1 MWFRVDMLLT
11 FICLARSENIRS
23 SQLCEWNSCHVE
35 CDNVVY
41 NGHSTYFKT
50 FLIFFCIR
58 ITHLFARSIVYA
70 ANTDGYLIKP
80 LPLAMYC
87 IWNYYITAMHCET
100 AWMNQT
106 LDHMRDFL
114 HFNVL
119 TSRASERTQ
128 QKIHNE
134 QKNILKPE
142 FIRRI
147 MSLKYTAVYHINCSF
162 NGRDNGILFLS
173 CWWCQTNN
181 QLQCCYD
188 SIWNVTHWLHG
199 FFTFFLSVFIIFAWD
214 FPNENS
220 HRKRGFSSKF
230 GNIFRQFSLIFL
242 DFEAVYFLL

>member
-1 MWFRVDMLLT
+1 MQKVKNLFIIAVYLDSMWFRVDMLLT

-41 NGHSTYFKT
+41 NGHSTYFKI
-50 FLIFFCIR
+50 FSIFFCIR
-58 ITHLFARSIVYA
+58 ITHLFTRSIVDA

-134 QKNILKPE
+134 QKKHIKTRIHSPYYVTK
-142 FIRRI
+142 IYRRVPYK
-147 MSLKYTAVYHINCSF
+147 L
-162 NGRDNGILFLS
+162 
-173 CWWCQTNN
+173 
-181 QLQCCYD
+181 
-188 SIWNVTHWLHG
+188 
-199 FFTFFLSVFIIFAWD
+199 
-214 FPNENS
+214 
-220 HRKRGFSSKF
+220 
-230 GNIFRQFSLIFL
+230 
-242 DFEAVYFLL
+242 

>member
-1 MWFRVDMLLT
+1 MQKVKYFLSWLFISIRCDLGLICCWHSFVWLDLRIFVHPNCANEIVAMSSVTMWCTMATLHILK
-11 FICLARSENIRS
+11 
-23 SQLCEWNSCHVE
+23 
-35 CDNVVY
+35 
-41 NGHSTYFKT
+41 HSWF
-50 FLIFFCIR
+50 FFCIR

-134 QKNILKPE
+134 QKKHIKTRIHSPYYVTK
-142 FIRRI
+142 IYRRVPYK
-147 MSLKYTAVYHINCSF
+147 L
-162 NGRDNGILFLS
+162 
-173 CWWCQTNN
+173 
-181 QLQCCYD
+181 
-188 SIWNVTHWLHG
+188 
-199 FFTFFLSVFIIFAWD
+199 
-214 FPNENS
+214 
-220 HRKRGFSSKF
+220 
-230 GNIFRQFSLIFL
+230 
-242 DFEAVYFLL
+242 